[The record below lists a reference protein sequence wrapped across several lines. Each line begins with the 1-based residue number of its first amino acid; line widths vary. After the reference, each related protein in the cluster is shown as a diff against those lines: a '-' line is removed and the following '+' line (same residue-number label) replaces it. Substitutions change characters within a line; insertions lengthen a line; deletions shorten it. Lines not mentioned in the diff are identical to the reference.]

1 MTFVAMLNFGQLQA
15 VQLTT
20 PAGAEAIITLF
31 GAQVVSWKTSEGVE
45 RLFCSRQSALDGS
58 KAIRGGVPVIFPQF
72 AERGQGMRHG
82 FARVSTWRLSGSGR
96 DEGVTYAVFS
106 LTRHDLPPAVAR
118 TWPHDFTL
126 YLRIGLDEQGLH
138 FEFIVRNTGDE
149 SFSFS
154 SALHSYFK
162 VADVAKLQIRGVQPG
177 ELAIEG
183 HHDEIYRD
191 VAGPIELVQPGAT
204 LRLEQHGFTDAVVW
218 NPGAEMAAD
227 IADLAKDEVSQ
238 FVCIEPAMVTPYQI
252 APATSWGATHRISLL
267 G

>member
-20 PAGAEAIITLF
+20 PAGAEAIITLY
-31 GAQVVSWKTSEGVE
+31 GAQVVSWKTAEGTE
-45 RLFCSRQSALDGS
+45 RLFCSSASALDGS

-106 LTRHDLPPAVAR
+106 LTRNDLPAALAR

-138 FEFIVRNTGDE
+138 FEFIVRNTGE
-149 SFSFS
+149 EAFSFS

-162 VADVAKLQIRGVQPG
+162 VDDVADVRIRGVQAG
-177 ELAIEG
+177 ELSISG
-183 HHDEIYRD
+183 HHDAIYRD
-191 VAGPIELVQPGAT
+191 LPGPIELVQPGAT

-218 NPGAEMAAD
+218 NPGVEMGAG
-227 IADLAKDEVSQ
+227 IPDLASEEVKR

-252 APATSWGATHRISLL
+252 APATSWGATHRISI
-267 G
+267 GP